1 VLSAADHAR
10 VFPEPLNGIDLVC
23 LDAAG
28 TLFHLRGS
36 LGALYAE
43 HALAHGLAPATA
55 LPDRLER
62 RFHQRFSEMPRPAYR
77 PGDREFNDCVD
88 RDWWRLLVERV
99 FAGLG
104 PMDFEAFF
112 DEIYALF
119 ADAAVWQLYPEVPPT
134 LATLRRVGLKLA
146 IVSNFDSRLFPV
158 CEGLGLLPAVDAIV
172 IAAEAGA
179 AKPDPAMF
187 HAVLRHFDARP
198 DQAVHVGDSSSE
210 DALGATG
217 AGLRAVHLQ
226 RKGDTLAADLP
237 PEVPV
242 ITDLSALPDLLI
254 RQR

>member
-1 VLSAADHAR
+1 LLSD
-10 VFPEPLNGIDLVC
+10 GMGLVC

-43 HALAHGLAPATA
+43 HARSHGLASVEA

-62 RFHQRFSEMPRPAYR
+62 RFHQRFSEMPRPSYR
-77 PGDREFNDCVD
+77 PGDREFNDRVD

-99 FAGLG
+99 LDGLG

-112 DEIYALF
+112 HEVYALF
-119 ADAAVWQLYPEVPPT
+119 ADAAVWQLYPEVPLT
-134 LATLRRVGLKLA
+134 LAALRRAGLKLA
-146 IVSNFDSRLFPV
+146 IVSNFDTRLLPV
-158 CEGLGLLPAVDAIV
+158 CAGLGLLPAVDVVV

-179 AKPDPAMF
+179 AKPDAAIF
-187 HAVLRHFDARP
+187 RAALRHFDARP
-198 DQAVHVGDSSSE
+198 DQAVHVGDSWSE
-210 DALGATG
+210 DALGATA

-226 RKGDTLAADLP
+226 RKGHTLAAGLP

-242 ITDLSALPDLLI
+242 ITDLSELPELLI

>member
-1 VLSAADHAR
+1 MATTDRPRAAAPH
-10 VFPEPLNGIDLVC
+10 NHGIGLVC

-28 TLFHLRGS
+28 TLFHLRAP

-55 LPDRLER
+55 LADRLER
-62 RFHQRFSEMPRPAYR
+62 RFHQRFSEMPSPAYR
-77 PGDREFNDCVD
+77 PGDREFNDRVD
-88 RDWWRLLVERV
+88 RDWWRLLVEGV

-112 DEIYALF
+112 AEIYALF
-119 ADAAVWQLYPEVPPT
+119 ADAAVWQLYPEVSPT
-134 LATLRRVGLKLA
+134 LAALRRAGLKLA

-158 CEGLGLLPAVDAIV
+158 CEGLGLLPAVDAVV

-179 AKPDPAMF
+179 AKPDAAMF
-187 HAVLRHFDARP
+187 HAALRHFDARP
-198 DQAVHVGDSSSE
+198 DQAVHVGDSWSE
-210 DALGATG
+210 DTLGATG

-226 RKGDTLAADLP
+226 REEHRLAADLT

-242 ITDLSALPDLLI
+242 ITDLSALPDLLS

>member
-1 VLSAADHAR
+1 MSAD
-10 VFPEPLNGIDLVC
+10 GIHLVC

-36 LGALYAE
+36 LGALYADK
-43 HALAHGLAPATA
+43 ALAHGLGSIEG
-55 LPDRLER
+55 LPDLLER
-62 RFHQRFSEMPRPAYR
+62 RFHQRFSTMPRPAYR
-77 PGDREFNDCVD
+77 PGDREFNDRVD

-99 FAGLG
+99 FEGLG
-104 PMDFEAFF
+104 AMDLEAFF
-112 DEIYALF
+112 DEVYDLF
-119 ADAAVWQLYPEVPPT
+119 ADAALWQLYPEVLPT
-134 LATLRRVGLKLA
+134 LATLRRAGLKLA

-158 CEGLGLLPAVDAIV
+158 CEGLGLLSAVDAVV

-179 AKPDPAMF
+179 AKPDAAIF
-187 HAVLRHFDARP
+187 RAALRHIDARP
-198 DQAVHVGDSSSE
+198 DQAVHVGDSWSD
-210 DALGATG
+210 DAIGASR

-226 RKGDTLAADLP
+226 RHGHAEAAELP